1 VIGALAD
8 RAAAESEVWARAALQ
23 PGTRDESPLFGPV
36 AGPRFAL
43 GVEAI
48 YEGFL
53 VHHARGR
60 VFAPSDRRDGLL
72 LGDYLYASGLVEVCQ
87 AGDVE
92 AVAALAD
99 LVSLAAHLR
108 AEGHRAGDDGLLWLA
123 TVRHLAGPR
132 DGRLQAARDAL
143 RTGDPAPLR
152 ALVEPGEQ
160 TDRLLQR
167 HAELTSAEVAA

>member
-1 VIGALAD
+1 MIGALAD
-8 RAAAESEVWARAALQ
+8 RAAAASEVWARAALP
-23 PGTRDESPLFGPV
+23 PGARDEAPLFGPV
-36 AGPRFAL
+36 AGPRFAV

-60 VFAPSDRRDGLL
+60 VFAPPDRQQGLL
-72 LGDYLYASGLVEVCQ
+72 LGDYLYAWGLVEICQ

-92 AVAALAD
+92 AIGALAD
-99 LVSLAAHLR
+99 LISLAAHLR
-108 AEGHRAGDDGLLWLA
+108 AEGHLDGDDGLLWLA

-132 DGRLQAARDAL
+132 SGRLSAARDAL
-143 RTGDPAPLR
+143 RAGDPGPLR

-160 TDRLLQR
+160 ADRLLAR
-167 HAELTSAEVAA
+167 HAELTAAEVAA